1 MADRRSSEYMGCDS
15 VGGEGIWIWVGKRV
29 DKCCLGDLYKLTCLG
44 NPSRHLQVC
53 CLIIICAGLIKF
65 GGYWDT

>member
-1 MADRRSSEYMGCDS
+1 M
-15 VGGEGIWIWVGKRV
+15 GGEGIWIWVGKKV